1 MDLRRHIAPLS
12 KGCGI
17 AAAKILSGLTDI
29 RNFWPFAD
37 IPRLPRTM
45 QALACATAPL
55 AFLLISR
62 AALDA
67 VLHPLHDAVF
77 AANIFCEMRLPTV
90 IRFEGFGVAAMDLPQ
105 VVCTPQT
112 PTFPGI
118 WHPVK
123 LPVSSQS

>member
-1 MDLRRHIAPLS
+1 MKMIRT
-12 KGCGI
+12 KGRGAEQTAKII
-17 AAAKILSGLTDI
+17 AALEQRGG
-29 RNFWPFAD
+29 
-37 IPRLPRTM
+37 
-45 QALACATAPL
+45 
-55 AFLLISR
+55 